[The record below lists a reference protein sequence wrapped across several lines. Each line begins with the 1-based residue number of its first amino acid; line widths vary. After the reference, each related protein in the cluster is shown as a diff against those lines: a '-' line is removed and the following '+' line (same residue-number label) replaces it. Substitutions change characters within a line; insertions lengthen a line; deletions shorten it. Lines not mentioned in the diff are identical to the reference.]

1 MRACGRTRAR
11 ACHGTHVRS
20 AFPCRDLHMASGRFS
35 SAVWNGLRGSVVP
48 TVLLPCPVPP
58 GTGELRPGPGSPRGQ
73 RSGELPRPHC
83 RARAPRGLDFLDQG
97 LPHTPV
103 PLRPSLWTGWQG
115 WPRHG
120 ARQASVEVKAFNA
133 PKGTGFS
140 QRASPA
146 GPPGAAR
153 SMFKEDAVVSSRG
166 TAVRTR
172 ALLRPG
178 LEEFTS
184 RKPLPPQG
192 RLGLPRPCAKH

>member
-1 MRACGRTRAR
+1 M
-11 ACHGTHVRS
+11 
-20 AFPCRDLHMASGRFS
+20 
-35 SAVWNGLRGSVVP
+35 
-48 TVLLPCPVPP
+48 
-58 GTGELRPGPGSPRGQ
+58 
-73 RSGELPRPHC
+73 
-83 RARAPRGLDFLDQG
+83 
-97 LPHTPV
+97 
-103 PLRPSLWTGWQG
+103 
-115 WPRHG
+115 
-120 ARQASVEVKAFNA
+120 EVKAFNA
-133 PKGTGFS
+133 PKETGFS

-153 SMFKEDAVVSSRG
+153 SMFKQDAVVSSRG